1 MQKDLNASS
10 NALFPHGKAEYRIKK
25 GKSKSNIQVTYITV
39 NGILGLDFLKKG
51 WDIIDLNSNTIILY
65 NFL

>member
-1 MQKDLNASS
+1 MQKDLNASG
-10 NALFPHGKAEYRIKK
+10 NALFLNGKAEYNIKI
-25 GKSKSNIQVTYITV
+25 GKSETNIQEITV

-51 WDIIDLNSNTIILY
+51 SDIIDLNSNTIILY

>member
-1 MQKDLNASS
+1 MQKDLNASG
-10 NALFPHGKAEYRIKK
+10 NALFLNGKAEYRIKI
-25 GKSKSNIQVTYITV
+25 GKSETNIQEITV

-51 WDIIDLNSNTIILY
+51 SDIIDLNSNTIILY